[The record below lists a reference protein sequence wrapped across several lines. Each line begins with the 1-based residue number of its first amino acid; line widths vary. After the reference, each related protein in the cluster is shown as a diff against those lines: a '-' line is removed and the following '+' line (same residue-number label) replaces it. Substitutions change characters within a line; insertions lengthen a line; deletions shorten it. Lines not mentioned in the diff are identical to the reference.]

1 MLELLPISELNP
13 VHVFPLVYRNWQLR
27 FEVGP
32 GDRLALFANDCLR
45 KERIGEAAEVLYV
58 WTNLE
63 LEWEE
68 HHWLEARLLAA
79 QPTQPGADT
88 RCRTLRVTV
97 NGEPLMQV
105 DIAAT

>member
-1 MLELLPISELNP
+1 M
-13 VHVFPLVYRNWQLR
+13 HVFALVYRNWHLR

-32 GDRLALFANDCLR
+32 GERLALFANDCLR
-45 KERIGEAAEVLYV
+45 KERIGDAAEVLYV

-68 HHWLEARLLAA
+68 HHWLEARLLLAVA
-79 QPTQPGADT
+79 GQAGET
-88 RCRTLRVTV
+88 RCRVLRVTV

-105 DIAAT
+105 EVADT

>member
-1 MLELLPISELNP
+1 MSELGL
-13 VHVFPLVYRNWQLR
+13 VQVFPLVYRNWQLR

-45 KERIGEAAEVLYV
+45 KERIGGTAEVLYV

-68 HHWLEARLLAA
+68 HHWLEARLLVA
-79 QPTQPGADT
+79 QPVQPEGEM
-88 RCRTLRVTV
+88 RGRTLRVTV

-105 DIAAT
+105 EVAAL

>member
-1 MLELLPISELNP
+1 MLELGP

-45 KERIGEAAEVLYV
+45 KERIGDAAEVLYV

-68 HHWLEARLLAA
+68 HHWLEARLLVA
-79 QPTQPGADT
+79 QPEGQL

-97 NGEPLMQV
+97 NGELLMQV
-105 DIAAT
+105 DVAAL